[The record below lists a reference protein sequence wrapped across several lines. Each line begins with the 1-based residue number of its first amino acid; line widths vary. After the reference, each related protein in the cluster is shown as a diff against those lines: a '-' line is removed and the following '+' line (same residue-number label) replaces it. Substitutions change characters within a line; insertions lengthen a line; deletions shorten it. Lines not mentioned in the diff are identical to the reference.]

1 MTAARLRSLFTL
13 GLFIL
18 GLGLVLFALLT
29 DPLNLGRT
37 PSFGAVQMFLFLLGL
52 TFLTIAVYLYLQAKR
67 PADIRQSL
75 QASIGVRL
83 SATGLVLAYVSG
95 FSDLIGIG
103 THVQPEF
110 ARPYVGPLQFA
121 GLGIGVLAI
130 VIGMILYVTSRGRRE
145 TSSLE
150 FILPNSKQP

>member
-13 GLFIL
+13 GLFIV
-18 GLGLVLFALLT
+18 GLALVLFAVLT

-52 TFLTIAVYLYLQAKR
+52 TFLTVALYLFLQRRR
-67 PADIRQSL
+67 PNDIRQSL

-83 SATGLVLAYVSG
+83 SATGLVLAYVCG
-95 FSDLIGIG
+95 LSDLIGIG

-110 ARPYVGPLQFA
+110 NRPYVGPLQFA
-121 GLGIGVLAI
+121 GLGVGVAAI
-130 VIGMILYVTSRGRRE
+130 VIGMILYYTSRGRRE
-145 TSSLE
+145 NSSLE
-150 FILPNSKQP
+150 FILPNSKR